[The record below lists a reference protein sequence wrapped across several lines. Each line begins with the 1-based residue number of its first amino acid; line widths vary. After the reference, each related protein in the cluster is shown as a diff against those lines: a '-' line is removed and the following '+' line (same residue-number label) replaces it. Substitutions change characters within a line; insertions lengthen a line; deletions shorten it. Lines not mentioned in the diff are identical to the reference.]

1 MKPEETSSLNEAH
14 DQGNQQQPRQQR
26 SRGTRNALLSDIL

>member
-14 DQGNQQQPRQQR
+14 DQGNQQQR